1 MEDSQV
7 AADLPSEEDRAV
19 MTLGE
24 WLDKLCAFYICIGVP
39 YEEYWYGDYT
49 KLKYYLRRFETQQKM
64 QNEQAWLSGIYTY
77 AAVATAL
84 GNAFRKKG
92 DKAQDYLEKPLQIY
106 PKTEE
111 EKRYEAEMERRKI
124 IERLNKWKAAW
135 DRAQQKAHT
144 PVGLNQPNGETNI
157 KDDTHGSS

>member
-7 AADLPSEEDRAV
+7 AADLPSEEDRVV

-24 WLDKLCAFYICIGVP
+24 RLDKLCTFYMSIGVP

-49 KLKYYLRRFETQQKM
+49 KLKYYLRLFEMQQKM
-64 QNEQAWLSGIYTY
+64 RNEQAWINGIYMY
-77 AAVATAL
+77 AAVGTAL

-92 DKAQDYLEKPLQIY
+92 DKAQDYLDKPLPLY

-111 EKRYEAEMERRKI
+111 EKQYEAEMERRKI

-135 DRAQQKAHT
+135 DKAHKQES
-144 PVGLNQPNGETNI
+144 V
-157 KDDTHGSS
+157 KRS